1 MNQVACPHCGMIVMN
16 DGSLSGQSV
25 ACPKCGGL
33 FVMPAAPEPEA
44 SPPPATYVLPPVTQV
59 IGTPPPSTYV
69 PPPVTQ
75 VIDAPPPTDIPAVP
89 PPLPSSG
96 LAMPG
101 PLHVAE
107 TRQAPPSVTKSTIGP
122 AQVVTY
128 VLAGIGVAVAIVIF
142 VLLSQS
148 GEPVSQKKQAPPAR
162 AETPDDWIR
171 QLRQAPTEADR
182 SKAAAAVASSSP
194 EVVMAAI
201 ETLIDL
207 EEGGKSY
214 RVDKG
219 AMASLVAEG
228 PKLGRSLV
236 QALHAKSEKVR
247 IGAAYI
253 LREMGPEA
261 IGAREALIGA
271 LDDESRW
278 VRRLS
283 TAALGNLG
291 RDAAPAV
298 EKLTRLLS
306 HEDKYTRLDAAEA
319 LGHIGPD
326 ARAAVPALKKLVEEE
341 SVFRIRRAAEMA
353 IQEIQGKQGEG

>member
-25 ACPKCGGL
+25 ACPQCGGL

-44 SPPPATYVLPPVTQV
+44 SPPSSTYVLPPVTQV
-59 IGTPPPSTYV
+59 IDTPPPSTYV

-75 VIDAPPPTDIPAVP
+75 VIDAPPPSDMPAVL

-96 LAMPG
+96 LATAG

-107 TRQAPPSVTKSTIGP
+107 THHAPPSVSKSNTSL
-122 AQVVTY
+122 AQVLTY
-128 VLAGIGVAVAIVIF
+128 VLAGIGVAVAIVIV
-142 VLLSQS
+142 VLLGQG
-148 GEPVSQKKQAPPAR
+148 GEPVPQRKQTPPAR

-182 SKAAAAVASSSP
+182 SKAAAAIANSSP

-201 ETLIDL
+201 ETVIDL

-219 AMASLVAEG
+219 AMACLVAEG
-228 PKLGRSLV
+228 PKRGRSLV

-247 IGAAYI
+247 IGAAYM

-261 IGAREALIGA
+261 IGAREALIEA

-341 SVFRIRRAAEMA
+341 SVFRIRRAAEMSLA
-353 IQEIQGKQGEG
+353 EIQKK